1 MVVSLGPSLDPL
13 YVVYVAVFAVAAVAS
28 YASVA
33 ATPRIEDPGT
43 RRGLAALLLATGGWA
58 TAHVGFLL
66 APTADL
72 ALGFYT
78 VGLIVGLAAV
88 GPWLYFTSAYT
99 GRTLHQDRT
108 LRIALLAVFLAI
120 VIIKV
125 TNPYHHLYYEATF
138 VTHPFPHLAIQHK
151 LAHWLAMG
159 LAYGLSI
166 VGYFMLFERFRQVSY
181 DTRPLLALMGVTALP
196 IVFDVAGFATPYLID
211 ITYEPIGVV
220 VFALGL
226 LFVYFARFQ
235 AVQATGSHD
244 EPMVLLDET
253 DRIREYNDSAESLF
267 PCLQGGTALGDPLWS
282 ALPEVAD
289 ALDADE
295 PIVGLER
302 ADGRHYY
309 RVSERPFAA
318 DRPQLGRLIALQDVT
333 ERERYRRELERQN
346 DRLESFA
353 SMVSHDLRNPLSVAM
368 ARLELARTERDS
380 GDHLDTAADALE
392 RMETLIDDV
401 LALARQGQPI
411 DEPTT
416 VSLAALAGDAWEMVD
431 APDVDFETE
440 DCRFDADPD
449 RLQQLLENLFRNAVE
464 HGRSDPETRLTVR
477 VGPLSDGEGF
487 YVEDDGQGIPEDGRE
502 EIFESGYSTTS
513 TGTGFGLAIVGEIA
527 AAHGWSIAVTES
539 DEGGARFEITGVE
552 SA

>member
-1 MVVSLGPSLDPL
+1 MAVSLGPSLDPL
-13 YVVYVAVFAVAAVAS
+13 YVVYVSVFAVAAVAS

-33 ATPRIEDPGT
+33 ATPRVEDPDT

-99 GRTLHQDRT
+99 GRTLHRDRT
-108 LRIALLAVFLAI
+108 LRIALLAVFLVI
-120 VIIKV
+120 VAIKV
-125 TNPYHHLYYEATF
+125 ANPYHRLYYEAAF
-138 VTHPFPHLAIQHK
+138 VTHPFPHVAIQHK

-226 LFVYFARFQ
+226 LFVYFARFR
-235 AVQATGSHD
+235 AVQATGGRD
-244 EPMVLLDET
+244 EPAILLDET

-282 ALPEVAD
+282 TLPEVAD
-289 ALDADE
+289 ALDADDPVAE
-295 PIVGLER
+295 LKL

-309 RVSERPFAA
+309 RVSERPFAT

-368 ARLELARTERDS
+368 ARLELVRTEPDS

-416 VSLAALAGDAWEMVD
+416 VSLAALAGDARAMVD
-431 APDVDFETE
+431 ASDVDVEIE
-440 DCRFDADPD
+440 DCRFEADPD
-449 RLQQLLENLFRNAVE
+449 RLQQLLENLFRNAAE
-464 HGRSDPETRLTVR
+464 HARSDPETRLTVR
-477 VGPLSDGEGF
+477 VGPLSDAEGF
-487 YVEDDGQGIPEDGRE
+487 YVEDDGQGVPEDERG
-502 EIFESGYSTTS
+502 EIFESGYSTAS
-513 TGTGFGLAIVGEIA
+513 SGTGFGLAIAGEIV
-527 AAHGWSIAVTES
+527 AAHGWSIVVTES
-539 DEGGARFEITGVE
+539 AEGGARFEISGVE
-552 SA
+552 PE